1 MVVKKKKKEDAK
13 FVCHALFLL
22 LPHLHP
28 RNNQRGNERFSS
40 DVIYSFSTNSKQGK
54 YFITNTQVSLEDP
67 ERSINGL
74 LFFEQCTDHFLYVT
88 YHETPMEGTCDV
100 IFPIKL
106 FMQFSLGI
114 LLAMEGGW
122 QRLNTIKPLFQIN
135 QDFKKS
141 PSLSWDQTL
150 VFSCSDI
157 IQNEI

>member
-1 MVVKKKKKEDAK
+1 MYHI
-13 FVCHALFLL
+13 FFSP
-22 LPHLHP
+22 LPSPHP

-40 DVIYSFSTNSKQGK
+40 DSTYSFSTSSKQGK
-54 YFITNTQVSLEDP
+54 YFITNSQVSLEDP
-67 ERSINGL
+67 EQSINSL
-74 LFFEQCTDHFLYVT
+74 LFFERCTDHFLYVI
-88 YHETPMEGTCDV
+88 YHETPMEDTCNV
-100 IFPIKL
+100 ISPIKL

-114 LLAMEGGW
+114 HLAMKGGW

-157 IQNEI
+157 IQNEF